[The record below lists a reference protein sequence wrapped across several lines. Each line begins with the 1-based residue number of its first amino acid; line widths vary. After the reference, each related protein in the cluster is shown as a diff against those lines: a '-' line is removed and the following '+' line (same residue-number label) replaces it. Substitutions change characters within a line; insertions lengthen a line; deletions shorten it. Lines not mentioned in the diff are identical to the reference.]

1 MVHDYLKPPER
12 SLLSSV
18 SKELG
23 LDSQRGDVANA
34 LGPSTYFY
42 AFFFLPDRA
51 LTILGHP
58 PQGRITEALTM
69 QGLPPKLAMS
79 QEDMH
84 SAGVEY
90 KLWDFK
96 GAVASFPLGT
106 GLAQA
111 LKASGMVAPGWTGQ

>member
-23 LDSQRGDVANA
+23 LDTQRADVANA

-42 AFFFLPDRA
+42 AFFFLPDRS
-51 LTILGHP
+51 LTVVGHP
-58 PQGRITEALTM
+58 PQQRIVEALTLD
-69 QGLPPKLAMS
+69 GLPPKLAMG
-79 QEDMH
+79 QQDMH
-84 SAGVEY
+84 SGGKEY
-90 KLWDFK
+90 EVWDFK
-96 GAVASFPLGT
+96 GSVASFPIEM